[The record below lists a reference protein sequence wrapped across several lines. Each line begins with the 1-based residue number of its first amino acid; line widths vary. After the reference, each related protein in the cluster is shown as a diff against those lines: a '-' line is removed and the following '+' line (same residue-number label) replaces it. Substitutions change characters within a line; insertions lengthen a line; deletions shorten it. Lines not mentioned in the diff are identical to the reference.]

1 MQKNNFQLDLT
12 ASCNISWGLFDHFQ
26 KMFSQYISDMFR
38 VSLMN
43 THVRLCL
50 SSVVFNANVAV

>member
-1 MQKNNFQLDLT
+1 MQKNNCQLDLS
-12 ASCNISWGLFDHFQ
+12 AACNVSWGLFDDFQ
-26 KMFSQYISDMFR
+26 KIFSQYISDMFR

-50 SSVVFNANVAV
+50 RSVVFNANVAV